1 MSRDGGNQGS
11 DKNHSRFKVGSG
23 YYQNVDRKNPDGY
36 NNNRNTIT
44 IPKKK
49 PQVTPKPQVNPF
61 EIQAKQK
68 AVQAQKKK
76 EFVNSGKVDNPFLI
90 LKPLEGLA
98 KKGSV
103 YSRTFFSDKV
113 LSKKGVSY
121 KGTKYSKLQ
130 FENLSVTKQNEI
142 YGDYYNKRMQ
152 GGTDAYGNILPGWRE
167 DSKGNLI
174 QTADADPVIKKN
186 EKQVETESKKIIEK
200 EEEKK
205 DEITEEEKEEN
216 YKKIKGL
223 KGARSMFGNAGGRG
237 YFDPT

>member
-1 MSRDGGNQGS
+1 MSRDGGNQGADGPAGGAS
-11 DKNHSRFKVGSG
+11 SG
-23 YYQNVDRKNPDGY
+23 GNYGG
-36 NNNRNTIT
+36 NRNPNEKTDIGAGSNKT
-44 IPKKK
+44 NQLAKEQKTKEKKFI
-49 PQVTPKPQVNPF
+49 NS
-61 EIQAKQK
+61 AKVK
-68 AVQAQKKK
+68 
-76 EFVNSGKVDNPFLI
+76 NPFLI
-90 LKPLEGLA
+90 LKPVESIVEGFA

-121 KGTKYSKLQ
+121 KGTKYSKTEFQ
-130 FENLSVTKQNEI
+130 NFSITKQNEI
-142 YGDYYNKRMQ
+142 YGDYLNKRMQ
-152 GGTDAYGNILPGWRE
+152 GGTDAYGNILSGWRE

-186 EKQVETESKKIIEK
+186 ETQVETESKKIIE
-200 EEEKK
+200 EENEKK
-205 DEITEEEKEEN
+205 NAITEEEKEEN